1 MVAALSASLF
11 SPTSAAGPSGGGRE
25 DSGKESARIKAEILS
40 ARSEKQCTTCE
51 GDNKKL
57 DEQIKQLETKL
68 RQVQSTT
75 TVDAPKSADSPD
87 VAEKRNAADGSNATA
102 GLTGATAAT
111 ERFSAVQTASESD
124 DSGNASASRA
134 SRARPPLDEPGHV
147 LDISV

>member
-11 SPTSAAGPSGGGRE
+11 SPTAAAGPSGGGSE

-51 GDNKKL
+51 GDSKKL

-68 RQVQSTT
+68 RQVQSATKVEPPKAADQSSA
-75 TVDAPKSADSPD
+75 VDKP
-87 VAEKRNAADGSNATA
+87 NAADGPNAVESVSDRA
-102 GLTGATAAT
+102 ESLAQQGLEQDEDGNGSTAAA
-111 ERFSAVQTASESD
+111 RF
-124 DSGNASASRA
+124 
-134 SRARPPLDEPGHV
+134 RPSIGEPGHV